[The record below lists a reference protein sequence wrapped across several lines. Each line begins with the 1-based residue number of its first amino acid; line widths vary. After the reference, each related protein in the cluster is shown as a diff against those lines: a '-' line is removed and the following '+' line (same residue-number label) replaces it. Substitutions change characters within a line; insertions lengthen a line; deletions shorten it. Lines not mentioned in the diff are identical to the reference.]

1 MKRIV
6 LMLMALLLV
15 AGAAVAEQA
24 DYFNTDLRDQTD
36 VYYINPQGGERYH
49 KVAACPAISEKY
61 HAGMVAVTVAE
72 LKTAY
77 GDMTPC
83 TVCDGEMPTPAEATE
98 YGLTLDGPGEWVVG
112 VDIPAGMYGIK
123 AGSYDIICVKNWAD
137 KVIREDRVDKDEIA
151 VLTLYNEQVLC
162 IPEGYQATYY
172 MQLGGSEYDT
182 GSRGVVTK
190 GPGVFDAGD
199 LLMPGLYIVQNESVH
214 FADVTI
220 RRRDSGELL
229 RSWRLQPDSHYTILL
244 EEGCTLEIGEG
255 CLLRSAT
262 AEWLFQEGTTATI
275 PQSRYSTRLQIPMR
289 RYTVSGRDDTSLVQ
303 VTVLDTRAVMT
314 YPLGRNESIILDMAE
329 HEGSELLI
337 EFVNVDVRWEQGEG

>member
-1 MKRIV
+1 MKRMV

-15 AGAAVAEQA
+15 VSAAAAEQV
-24 DYFNTDLRDQTD
+24 DYFNTDLRDHTD
-36 VYYINPQGGERYH
+36 VYYINPQGGQRYH
-49 KVAACPAISEKY
+49 MVAACPAISQKY

-72 LKTAY
+72 LKSAY
-77 GDMTPC
+77 SHLKPC

-98 YGLTLDGPGEWVVG
+98 YGLALDGPGEWSVG

-123 AGSYDIICVKNWAD
+123 AGSYDIIRVRNWAD
-137 KVIREDRVDKDEIA
+137 KVIREERVDKDEIA
-151 VLTLYNEQVLC
+151 VLTLYNEQTLC
-162 IPEGYQATYY
+162 IPKGYQATYY
-172 MQLGGSEYDT
+172 MQLGGSAYDT
-182 GSRGVVTK
+182 GSRGVVTE

-199 LLMPGLYIVQNESVH
+199 LLMPGLYIVQNESTH

-220 RRRDSGELL
+220 RQKATGEVL

-244 EEGCTLEIGEG
+244 EDGCTLQIGEG

-262 AEWLFQEGTTATI
+262 TEWLFQEGTSATI

-303 VTVLDTRAVMT
+303 VTALDTKAVMT
-314 YPLGRNESIILDMAE
+314 YPLGRNGSVVLDM
-329 HEGSELLI
+329 EGDQADELLI